1 MSMTAFAIA
10 LIAAALLAEPSA
22 AQLQPPVAANELA
35 AQPLS
40 AGRVDQALMVLEKA
54 SAADPNDPALLIN
67 LGIAYAQAG
76 NETKART
83 AFEAALASRE
93 VIELDTADGTTT
105 DSRRLARKA
114 IKMLDRGEFR
124 PANMRSE
131 QLTYRE

>member
-10 LIAAALLAEPSA
+10 LIAAAPLAEPSA

-76 NETKART
+76 NE
-83 AFEAALASRE
+83 
-93 VIELDTADGTTT
+93 
-105 DSRRLARKA
+105 
-114 IKMLDRGEFR
+114 
-124 PANMRSE
+124 
-131 QLTYRE
+131 